1 MNIVK
6 KQYKY
11 LYRQVT
17 DEKVIREAY
26 KNMRKFK
33 TKRREIQE
41 IDQNLDAWVIHMKT
55 MLENTKP
62 DGIAEH
68 PELAFKPPKHEP
80 KIVEEF
86 GKRREIYVP
95 SIEEQWVHHIII
107 LVLKPILLARFH
119 EHSFGSIPG
128 RGIHKGKRQIE
139 R

>member
-41 IDQNLDAWVIHMKT
+41 IDQNLDAWVIHICQ
-55 MLENTKP
+55 NT
-62 DGIAEH
+62 
-68 PELAFKPPKHEP
+68 
-80 KIVEEF
+80 
-86 GKRREIYVP
+86 
-95 SIEEQWVHHIII
+95 III
-107 LVLKPILLARFH
+107 HGMDNTF
-119 EHSFGSIPG
+119 
-128 RGIHKGKRQIE
+128 
-139 R
+139 